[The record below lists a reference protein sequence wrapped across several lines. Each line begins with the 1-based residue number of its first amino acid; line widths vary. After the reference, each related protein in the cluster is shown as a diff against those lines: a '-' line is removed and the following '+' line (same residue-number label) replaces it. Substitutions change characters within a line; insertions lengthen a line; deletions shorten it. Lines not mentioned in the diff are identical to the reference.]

1 MTANHVNTTADVFE
15 FKTTPAVLDDNSL
28 AQRREDLKLIRAV
41 PNPYYGQSAYELS
54 SLARLVRFT
63 RLPKQCMIQVF
74 SLGGDLVRSIS
85 HTDGTS
91 MESWDLKTDHGL
103 PVASG
108 VYLAVI
114 DAPGIGRQVVKV
126 AIFMEA
132 ERLEAF

>member
-1 MTANHVNTTADVFE
+1 
-15 FKTTPAVLDDNSL
+15 
-28 AQRREDLKLIRAV
+28 
-41 PNPYYGQSAYELS
+41 
-54 SLARLVRFT
+54 
-63 RLPKQCMIQVF
+63 
-74 SLGGDLVRSIS
+74 
-85 HTDGTS
+85 